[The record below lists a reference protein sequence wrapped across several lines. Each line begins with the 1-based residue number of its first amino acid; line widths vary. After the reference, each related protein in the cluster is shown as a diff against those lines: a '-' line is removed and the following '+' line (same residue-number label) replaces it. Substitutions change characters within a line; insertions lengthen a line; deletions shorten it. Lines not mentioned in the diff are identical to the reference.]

1 MTMGARPRRRT
12 ETRDDV
18 SAAFIEQVSA
28 EDTVQLHCMV
38 PESLHHRFRM
48 MAAERKTSMTAL
60 IIEALSDYAREQP

>member
-1 MTMGARPRRRT
+1 MTMGSRPRRSREGIEDAST
-12 ETRDDV
+12 
-18 SAAFIEQVSA
+18 AFVQQVSA

-60 IIEALSDYAREQP
+60 VIEAMSDYAGRDS